1 MSDYVFR
8 QNINCGKDTI
18 GCKEIRIPNE
28 VVKQIRAEV
37 IEECMDIVP
46 FNIADGE
53 YADGYNACSKRVLDK
68 LEQLK
73 ESEEV

>member
-28 VVKQIRAEV
+28 VVNQIRAEV
-37 IEECMDIVP
+37 IEEC
-46 FNIADGE
+46 IAKIGRE
-53 YADGYNACSKRVLDK
+53 HTHSAYNDDVYEAIML